1 MAKRIVPPTAP
12 EAEDCLL
19 GLILTDP
26 KYYKIAEQ
34 YIVSEDVF
42 WQLQSKTLWNKIA
55 SKVRENKLYDQITIC
70 SELSEKDMEN
80 GVNPYYITGLTTM
93 ATSCSNAEEY
103 AKVIYKKYLLRRLIH
118 ETEAIQNTAY
128 TANGNA
134 YDVLNNTHFTI
145 GELIQLNPGAKFT
158 IGDEMDLTLSNIKE
172 ANTNILDTGYD
183 CIKKMCGGLTRG
195 EITIIGGRPGHGKTT
210 FMLNLVSNMIKKGYK
225 VMVFNREMGNTEMLK
240 KLLILESQQLSY
252 KMVRQSI
259 IGDLTVIAELEET
272 KKKICELYSSDK
284 FLMFDNIRD
293 FGRASA
299 EIKKFKPDVVFDDYI
314 QLIRSAEGIDERR
327 LQLEDIVHNYKWLA
341 KSEKCAVVALS
352 QLNRALETRGDGKPR
367 LSDIAESGALEQVA
381 ENVFFLYYD
390 YKINGTSGLKSGYG
404 PFTIELIAS
413 KVRYGNGGNYKF
425 HYEGDKVKISEKET
439 QY

>member
-327 LQLEDIVHNYKWLA
+327 LQL
-341 KSEKCAVVALS
+341 
-352 QLNRALETRGDGKPR
+352 
-367 LSDIAESGALEQVA
+367 
-381 ENVFFLYYD
+381 
-390 YKINGTSGLKSGYG
+390 
-404 PFTIELIAS
+404 
-413 KVRYGNGGNYKF
+413 
-425 HYEGDKVKISEKET
+425 
-439 QY
+439 